1 MLVVDLAELVT
12 TRSYYLNAS
21 MSEREEIVTDAA
33 AFLAFRFPN
42 VETVDLPYRT
52 HCFKAVLS

>member
-1 MLVVDLAELVT
+1 
-12 TRSYYLNAS
+12 
-21 MSEREEIVTDAA
+21 MSEREEIGADAA